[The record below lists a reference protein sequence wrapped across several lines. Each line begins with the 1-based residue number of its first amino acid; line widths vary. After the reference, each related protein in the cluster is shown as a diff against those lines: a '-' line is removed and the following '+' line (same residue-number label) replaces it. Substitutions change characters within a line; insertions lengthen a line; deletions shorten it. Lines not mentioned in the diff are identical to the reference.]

1 MAFGDGSPP
10 MFDGSDYQYWKVR
23 MACFLEA
30 AGTDVWRVT
39 VEGYI
44 PSVVPQA
51 PTAEEEPLVKTNTK
65 AKILLYGAM
74 TKEVFNRVC
83 SCVTSHDIWTT
94 LELIHEGS
102 KSVRNDRYDGLI
114 KKFNIFVMNRNERAN
129 DMHSRLN
136 VLVEEIKTLNV
147 KK

>member
-10 MFDGSDYQYWKVR
+10 VFDGCDYHYWKVR

-83 SCVTSHDIWTT
+83 SCVTS
-94 LELIHEGS
+94 
-102 KSVRNDRYDGLI
+102 Y
-114 KKFNIFVMNRNERAN
+114 NI
-129 DMHSRLN
+129 
-136 VLVEEIKTLNV
+136 
-147 KK
+147 